1 MSHLLALV
9 VTLVSSMNVHR
20 GLKEKIRSLGL
31 APETEQLDQMFQKCV
46 IIMIVITVFH
56 LVSSAGSIPK
66 EYFRHI
72 MTTLGERL
80 TDEEV
85 DEMLEEADADGD
97 GEIDIKG
104 RSRGDSTVSVRQTR
118 GIA

>member
-1 MSHLLALV
+1 
-9 VTLVSSMNVHR
+9 
-20 GLKEKIRSLGL
+20 
-31 APETEQLDQMFQKCV
+31 
-46 IIMIVITVFH
+46 
-56 LVSSAGSIPK
+56 
-66 EYFRHI
+66 

-104 RSRGDSTVSVRQTR
+104 RSGDKSVSVRQTR